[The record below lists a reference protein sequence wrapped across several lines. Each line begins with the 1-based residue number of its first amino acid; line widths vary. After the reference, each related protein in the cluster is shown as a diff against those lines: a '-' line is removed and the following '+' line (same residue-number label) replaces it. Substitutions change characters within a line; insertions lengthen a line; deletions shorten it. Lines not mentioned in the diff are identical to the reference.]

1 MPVSLTYLSEEIF
14 VALVNG
20 KRDAFLSV
28 AGLTGVDSDFFDAA
42 EYVAFREASLQPY
55 GGRAFDGASR
65 VDVVVSIAPQLAT
78 AFELKLGTTRLSKS
92 RIDSEWLSDC
102 KPSHSDKRWSGNM
115 MAILDRRFR
124 GPAPE
129 EALTAKVE
137 KVGEVTLTRA
147 WFVVARRPTLKLWR
161 KRKPMFSEHVRLLAF
176 EDVVDAF
183 GGKAAFNARVREMLN
198 IDFYETWI
206 KESEGAG

>member
-1 MPVSLTYLSEEIF
+1 MPVPLTHLSEAIF
-14 VALVNG
+14 VAMVNQ
-20 KRDAFLSV
+20 KRDAFLGV
-28 AGLTGVDSDFFDAA
+28 AGLAGVDADFFAAA
-42 EYVAFREASLQPY
+42 ECVAFRETSLRPY

-65 VDVVVSIAPQLAT
+65 VDAIVSIAPRLAT
-78 AFELKLGTTRLSKS
+78 AFELKLGMTRLSKS

-102 KPSHSDKRWSGNM
+102 KPSHADRRWSGNM

-129 EALTAKVE
+129 EVLTATVE
-137 KVGEVTLTRA
+137 KVGEFALTRA

-161 KRKPMFSEHVRLLAF
+161 AMKPAFSEYVRFLAF

-183 GGKAAFNARVREMLN
+183 GGKAAFNTLVREMLN

-206 KESEGAG
+206 GKSEDAG